1 MIEWSPEGQPFRR
14 GDSEPVVRVK
24 DPRGWTWEV
33 TTDGDRI
40 TSLTVLGEVTQ
51 EALRVIPL
59 GYLRDVATGYLRQL
73 DTANAQGLALT
84 DALGMADHEPEVRVS
99 GEAPS
104 AGEFAEAWLN
114 TPATEVREGKR
125 RTRRQALAE
134 RYGVTP
140 FAVDKWTRAARDAG
154 LIPAA
159 TTGRGNKTSGGEGRR
174 ANREKEGK

>member
-1 MIEWSPEGQPFRR
+1 MATRSYERWTVRGYMRPVIEWSPEGQPFRR

-114 TPATEVREGKR
+114 TPATEVRRASAGR
-125 RTRRQALAE
+125 AVRHSPS
-134 RYGVTP
+134 VT
-140 FAVDKWTRAARDAG
+140 A
-154 LIPAA
+154 
-159 TTGRGNKTSGGEGRR
+159 
-174 ANREKEGK
+174 